1 MIPEWLYRLILAVG
15 IILLGWV
22 AARLIRAVTLKQV
35 KKVSRQIEG
44 WTPGIPAVVY
54 FTTPD
59 CVACKTTQR
68 PALNRVKEKLGDR
81 LQVIEINA
89 LEKPDLAQQ
98 WGVLSVPTT
107 FILDGQG
114 SPQQVNYG
122 VTLADKLQEQIR
134 MIYPEV
140 LSTRQS

>member
-1 MIPEWLYRLILAVG
+1 MPDWLPRFAASIG
-15 IILLGWV
+15 ILLSGW
-22 AARLIRAVTLKQV
+22 ALARFIRLATLKQA
-35 KKVSRQIEG
+35 KKVSRYLEG
-44 WTPGIPAVVY
+44 WAEGIPTIVY

-59 CVACKTTQR
+59 CVVCKTTQR
-68 PALNRVKEKLGDR
+68 PALNRLREKMEGR

-107 FILDGQG
+107 FILDAQG

-122 VTLADKLQEQIR
+122 VTLEEKLREQIHVFHDGR
-134 MIYPEV
+134 
-140 LSTRQS
+140 LLGGK

>member
-1 MIPEWLYRLILAVG
+1 MLPDWLFRLALTIG
-15 IILLGWV
+15 IILLGWT
-22 AARLIRAVTLKQV
+22 AARFLQAVILRQA

-44 WTPGIPAVVY
+44 WAPGSPAIVY

-59 CVACKTTQR
+59 CAACKTTQR
-68 PALNRVKEKLGDR
+68 PALNRVKEKLGGR

-107 FILDGQG
+107 FILDAQG
-114 SPQQVNYG
+114 SPRQVNYG

-134 MIYPEV
+134 VLYPEV
-140 LSTRQS
+140 RSERQR